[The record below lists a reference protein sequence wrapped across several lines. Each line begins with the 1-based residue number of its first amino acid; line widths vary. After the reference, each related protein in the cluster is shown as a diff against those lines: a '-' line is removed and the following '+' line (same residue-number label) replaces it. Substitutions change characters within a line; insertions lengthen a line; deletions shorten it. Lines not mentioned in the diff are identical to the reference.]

1 MSDDGHPGAVTTRG
15 PQRMRVRMTR
25 PTPMLVEPVVL
36 AGRLVRLEP
45 LGLIH
50 LEDLCE
56 AGLGT
61 NAFRWFTDPIETP
74 EQMRRH
80 VQWAVAA
87 TSDGTQVCFAT
98 IEQATGRAVGSTH
111 FLSIERVHHRLEIGY
126 SWLSPSVHGR
136 GYNSE
141 AKLLQM
147 QHAFER
153 LGANRVEWKTDAL
166 NERSRAA
173 LLGIGATFE
182 GIFRNHII
190 VADGRLRHSAY
201 YSVISREWAAVKER
215 LQARLECQAP
225 LPELDLT

>member
-1 MSDDGHPGAVTTRG
+1 
-15 PQRMRVRMTR
+15 
-25 PTPMLVEPVVL
+25 MLVEPVVL

-45 LGLIH
+45 LALSH
-50 LEDLCE
+50 LDELCE

-74 EQMRRH
+74 EQMRRY
-80 VQWAVAA
+80 VQWAVAV

-98 IEQATGRAVGSTH
+98 IDQATGRAVGSTH
-111 FLSIERVHHRLEIGY
+111 FLNIEPVHHRLEIGY
-126 SWLSPSVHGR
+126 TWLSPSVHGR

-141 AKLLQM
+141 AKLLQI

-166 NERSRAA
+166 NERSRGA

-182 GIFRNHII
+182 GIFRSHVI
-190 VADGRLRHSAY
+190 VADGRLRDSAY
-201 YSVISREWAAVKER
+201 YSVIREEWPQMKER
-215 LQARLECQAP
+215 LEARLARQAP
-225 LPELDLT
+225 DAPLT